1 MSGRA
6 RAAGRWNRSIKD
18 CHHTSFHAHCRH
30 VVAVCRLPP
39 THFLAKPL
47 PNPLP
52 RPLKKPVIALWHH
65 DWLAVDNGNGPTA
78 ADGDFVLVIARCA
91 PSFIVMMNDAQ
102 ARMQG
107 GGANTMRVCE

>member
-1 MSGRA
+1 M
-6 RAAGRWNRSIKD
+6 
-18 CHHTSFHAHCRH
+18 
-30 VVAVCRLPP
+30 VAVAFHPSC
-39 THFLAKPL
+39 LAKPL

-102 ARMQG
+102 ARRPG
-107 GGANTMRVCE
+107 GCGSMRGGE